1 MNHVLCGG
9 NSCDLGGHRPPG
21 RCVGE
26 GQLVHTL
33 PHLSLTRVSAL
44 RAGGL
49 PTCLSWTLRLQRSAE
64 GEGGET

>member
-1 MNHVLCGG
+1 MNACALRW
-9 NSCDLGGHRPPG
+9 NSCDPGGNRPPG
-21 RCVGE
+21 HCVGE
-26 GQLVHTL
+26 GQLVHKL

-44 RAGGL
+44 RAGVL